1 MLWGLIHVYRR
12 VSSNVL
18 VRGFL
23 SGVMPAVTGMLLVS
37 TVFIGRSAITGPAQ
51 AILAVL
57 SLGLLLWFK
66 VEPIWLILGGALVG
80 MVI

>member
-1 MLWGLIHVYRR
+1 
-12 VSSNVL
+12 
-18 VRGFL
+18 
-23 SGVMPAVTGMLLVS
+23 MPAVTGMLLVS